1 MSDDLIESLHPLK
14 NENNRKRAEQLLV
27 SGSVMHPSAR
37 YNVVKSHVEDNKD
50 IRMIKVNVMPSMKT
64 RVVNSTLDEDNKMSE
79 RCTACL

>member
-1 MSDDLIESLHPLK
+1 
-14 NENNRKRAEQLLV
+14 
-27 SGSVMHPSAR
+27 MHPSAR